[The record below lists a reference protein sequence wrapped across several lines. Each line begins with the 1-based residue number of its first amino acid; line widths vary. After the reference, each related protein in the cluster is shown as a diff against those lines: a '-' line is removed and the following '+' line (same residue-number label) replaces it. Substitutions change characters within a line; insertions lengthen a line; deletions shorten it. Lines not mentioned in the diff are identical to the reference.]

1 MKMRP
6 PKSLW
11 ARYIRSM
18 FVAESLVQARDRLGL
33 TQAEVAGLL
42 GTRQATVCAFECGRL
57 QVDQGIR
64 DRIES
69 FTCLRAGSSYAEGW
83 PATLASTAAALHSDV
98 SVLADEV
105 DMLRLI
111 IQAADDFARLSA
123 ADDRRFF
130 LARPGPTGSVRWD
143 ALLGALAVEL
153 CRRYGLET
161 TPGWTRQ
168 PDRYLNETWWVGAA
182 GEVETLRALAL
193 RDSPPAFRARGVMMG
208 RQILEST

>member
-1 MKMRP
+1 MALCPRYFCVLPLLAACASPLP
-6 PKSLW
+6 PTVEVPSAW
-11 ARYIRSM
+11 QS
-18 FVAESLVQARDRLGL
+18 VTEESSAWPSSEWWQAFGNPEL
-33 TQAEVAGLL
+33 
-42 GTRQATVCAFECGRL
+42 
-57 QVDQGIR
+57 
-64 DRIES
+64 
-69 FTCLRAGSSYAEGW
+69 SS
-83 PATLASTAAALHSDV
+83 
-98 SVLADEV
+98 
-105 DMLRLI
+105 LI

>member
-1 MKMRP
+1 MTP
-6 PKSLW
+6 PKSRS
-11 ARYIRSM
+11 ARYIRGMS
-18 FVAESLVQARDRLGL
+18 VAESLVRTRDRLGL
-33 TQAEVAGLL
+33 TQAEAAGLL
-42 GTRQATVCAFECGRL
+42 GTGQATVRALECGRL
-57 QVDQGIR
+57 TIGQDIR

-83 PATLASTAAALHSDV
+83 PATLASTAAALHTDV
-98 SVLADEV
+98 SVLADEA

-123 ADDRRFF
+123 VDDRRFF
-130 LARPGPTGSVRWD
+130 LACPGATGSERWD

-161 TPGWTRQ
+161 TPRWTRQ
-168 PDRYLNETWWVGAA
+168 PDRYLKETWWVGAA
-182 GEVETLRALAL
+182 GEVESLRALAF